1 MPGPDAGW
9 RGPVGPG
16 DASGVEEAAEPV
28 VVEPSESV
36 AGSFHLFDDQ
46 IEPLGGSVRCA
57 GVVMVED
64 LCPPP
69 GERPS
74 EALDFGHFVGDA
86 SSDGLVHEK
95 GRVSWTVDEIDV
107 SDGFFGGSSHLSGD
121 CRVRMRGGVGRL
133 GQVTPPAWR
142 RQRSR

>member
-1 MPGPDAGW
+1 
-9 RGPVGPG
+9 
-16 DASGVEEAAEPV
+16 
-28 VVEPSESV
+28 
-36 AGSFHLFDDQ
+36 
-46 IEPLGGSVRCA
+46 
-57 GVVMVED
+57 MVED

-107 SDGFFGGSSHLSGD
+107 SDGFFGQP
-121 CRVRMRGGVGRL
+121 C
-133 GQVTPPAWR
+133 PADLIPWVPDP
-142 RQRSR
+142 